1 MSDGSRKQDFLGVAS
16 QEVRTTHRDHCWGFR
31 RLFLGLDGKDFS
43 PLHSPFPFLQAQH
56 STAMHSTAPAHL
68 LPFQKV
74 TGRSGPCK
82 SVNSD
87 FQSPL
92 ESRLLHTDSEFNHW
106 LCLGR
111 RRGLGNGELTFQNLT
126 LAASAQRF
134 RVFSCLSRI
143 FVTSLILQNLMT
155 LDPELATS

>member
-16 QEVRTTHRDHCWGFR
+16 QAVRTTHRDHCWGFR
-31 RLFLGLDGKDFS
+31 RPSLGLDGKDFS
-43 PLHSPFPFLQAQH
+43 TPHFPFCRHSTAQH
-56 STAMHSTAPAHL
+56 SAAPAHL

-87 FQSPL
+87 FQFPL
-92 ESRLLHTDSEFNHW
+92 ESRLLHTDSEFNNW

-111 RRGLGNGELTFQNLT
+111 RRGIGNGELTFQNLT
-126 LAASAQRF
+126 LGASAQRF
-134 RVFSCLSRI
+134 RVFSCHSRI
-143 FVTSLILQNLMT
+143 FVTPLILQNLTT